1 MFITVAFFAA
11 TKPKWRKGYDNNCRH
26 LLHCNRTKREG
37 REFKKGNLP
46 SSFCSGLSI
55 LGLASS
61 GLELSQWWLPL
72 QALPNSNDG
81 GSSFKCSQALTMVAP
96 ALSTLEL
103 WQQWLLLQALLSFND
118 GGSRFKHSWALTIFK
133 HSQALTIFKHS

>member
-1 MFITVAFFAA
+1 
-11 TKPKWRKGYDNNCRH
+11 
-26 LLHCNRTKREG
+26 
-37 REFKKGNLP
+37 
-46 SSFCSGLSI
+46 
-55 LGLASS
+55 
-61 GLELSQWWLPL
+61 
-72 QALPNSNDG
+72 
-81 GSSFKCSQALTMVAP
+81 MVAP